1 MTLPSSGSLSLN
13 DIRGEFGG
21 PSSNV
26 AIDTYYRNGTYV
38 YTVTKNLSIPTS
50 GQIDFGDFYG
60 SEGVGVYAKGSASS
74 AATGGKASV
83 THTGIDTQGHFTP
96 AFGSWSDSSVTVGST
111 GRTVR
116 TFSSNSG
123 NILPGFTSDFNVGSA
138 IMPNIFFQAYSTS
151 SLLIDMK
158 VKQTT
163 HFSGTIEQWGTIN
176 SVGSEYG
183 PNSPALAQMPN
194 SGTMYLICNKGS
206 FT

>member
-60 SEGVGVYAKGSASS
+60 SEGVGVYGKGSASS

-83 THTGIDTQGHFTP
+83 TYSGVDTQGHFTSS
-96 AFGSWSDSSVTVGST
+96 FGSWSDTSVTVGST

-116 TFSSNSG
+116 S
-123 NILPGFTSDFNVGSA
+123 FTSNASNVAPPFNVDFNVGSS
-138 IMPNIFFQAYSTS
+138 IFTNVFFQVYSTS
-151 SLLIDMK
+151 SLLVDMK
-158 VKQTT
+158 VKSPS
-163 HFSGTIEQWGTIN
+163 HYASTIETWTGLNGVTA
-176 SVGSEYG
+176 EYG
-183 PNSPALAQMPN
+183 PNSPILGSMPS
-194 SGTMYLICNKGS
+194 SGTFYLVCNKGS